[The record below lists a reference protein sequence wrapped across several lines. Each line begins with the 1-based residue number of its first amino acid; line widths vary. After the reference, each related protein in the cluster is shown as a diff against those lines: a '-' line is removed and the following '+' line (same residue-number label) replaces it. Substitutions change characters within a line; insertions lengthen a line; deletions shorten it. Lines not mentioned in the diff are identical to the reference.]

1 MAAEELPDGTARYAL
16 LETLR
21 QYGRARLVAGG
32 GAAALHA
39 RHAAHYL
46 AYAEQAEPALRG
58 PAQLAWLA
66 RLEREHDNLRA
77 ALDWFAECGPA
88 ADGLRLAA
96 ALGARVS
103 LWVTRGYLAEGRQ
116 RLARLLALP
125 GDPLSR
131 ARARAL
137 LAAGTLAWAQGDYA
151 AEQGAAEEALAVS
164 RALGDLWGI
173 AIALVVLAS
182 LAFQRGDYDR
192 AQASYDD
199 GAAARRAAGLPP
211 RHARWPGTSPATGAT
226 SPPRGRSTSAPW
238 PARAPPATG
247 PPPPTC

>member
-1 MAAEELPDGTARYAL
+1 M
-16 LETLR
+16 
-21 QYGRARLVAGG
+21 AGG

-46 AYAEQAEPALRG
+46 AYAEQAEPALHG
-58 PAQLAWLA
+58 PAQLAWLE

-77 ALDWFAECGPA
+77 ALAWLAECGPA
-88 ADGLRLAA
+88 EDGLRLAA

-116 RLARLLALP
+116 RLARLLARP

-151 AEQGAAEEALAVS
+151 AEQGAAEETLAIY
-164 RALGDLWGI
+164 RALGDLPGI
-173 AIALVVLAS
+173 ATALVDLA
-182 LAFQRGDYDR
+182 
-192 AQASYDD
+192 
-199 GAAARRAAGLPP
+199 
-211 RHARWPGTSPATGAT
+211 
-226 SPPRGRSTSAPW
+226 
-238 PARAPPATG
+238 
-247 PPPPTC
+247 